1 MKNAATRSVS
11 VSRRLEKAIKQ
22 LTNIQEVLVSNEG
35 LDERILT
42 DFRDALNRV
51 RNVAWSAQQFASSKA
66 MEQDPGSLLSILAGE
81 RIRVVFQL
89 LQLVKLDLVNQ
100 EIKFQPGQLMQLQE
114 ALRGLSSEVDG
125 VLGKTK

>member
-1 MKNAATRSVS
+1 
-11 VSRRLEKAIKQ
+11 
-22 LTNIQEVLVSNEG
+22 
-35 LDERILT
+35 
-42 DFRDALNRV
+42 
-51 RNVAWSAQQFASSKA
+51 

-89 LQLVKLDLVNQ
+89 IQLVKLDLANQ